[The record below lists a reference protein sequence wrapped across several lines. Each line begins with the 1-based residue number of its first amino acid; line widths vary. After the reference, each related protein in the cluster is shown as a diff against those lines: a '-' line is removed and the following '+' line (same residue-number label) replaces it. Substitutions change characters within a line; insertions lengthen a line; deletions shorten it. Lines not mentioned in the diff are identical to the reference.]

1 MQDDNTVQKNPTP
14 KRKARVVVLKTGST
28 YPSLLAQFGDFDDW
42 FLRGLSDEL
51 DITVANAEA
60 GELPGNPEDWDGIVV
75 TGSPAMVSD
84 RAEWSENA
92 GRWLAKAVR
101 SEIPVLGVCY
111 GHQLLAH
118 ALGGEA
124 GYHPDGRETGTHE
137 VELLPEA
144 ASDALFWELPK
155 TFPAQLT
162 HRQSVLRLP
171 EGAVLLGRN
180 RFEPHQAFR
189 IGPCAW
195 GVQFHPEFTDVIMR
209 AYLQVQAPDLTR
221 EGLDAE
227 ALIAGVKP
235 APDASSL
242 LPRFSRLVMERAR

>member
-1 MQDDNTVQKNPTP
+1 MKPLVII
-14 KRKARVVVLKTGST
+14 KTGTTHASIRASHRDFEHWFVNQL
-28 YPSLLAQFGDFDDW
+28 PSP
-42 FLRGLSDEL
+42 REVRV
-51 DITVANAEA
+51 INVAA
-60 GELPGNPEDWDGIVV
+60 GESPGNPWDWSGIIV
-75 TGSPAMVSD
+75 TGSPAMVTD
-84 RAEWSENA
+84 REEWSENTA
-92 GRWLAKAVR
+92 KWLVHAVAQ
-101 SEIPVLGVCY
+101 EIPVLGVCY

-124 GYHPDGRETGTHE
+124 GYHPNGRETGTHE

-144 ASDALFWELPK
+144 ASDVLFRELPEK
-155 TFPAQLT
+155 FPAQLT

-180 RFEPHQAFR
+180 QFEPHQAFR

-195 GVQFHPEFTDVIMR
+195 GVQFHPEFRDAIMS
-209 AYLQVQAPDLTR
+209 AYLKVQAPDLTR

-242 LPRFSRLVMERAR
+242 LSRFSRFVQDRLR

>member
-1 MQDDNTVQKNPTP
+1 
-14 KRKARVVVLKTGST
+14 
-28 YPSLLAQFGDFDDW
+28 
-42 FLRGLSDEL
+42 
-51 DITVANAEA
+51 
-60 GELPGNPEDWDGIVV
+60 
-75 TGSPAMVSD
+75 MVSD

-92 GRWLAKAVR
+92 GRWLVKAVR
-101 SEIPVLGVCY
+101 SEVPVLGVCY

-124 GYHPDGRETGTHE
+124 GYHPNGRETGTHG
-137 VELLPEA
+137 VELLTEA
-144 ASDALFWELPK
+144 ASDVLFRELPEK
-155 TFPAQLT
+155 FPAQLT

-180 RFEPHQAFR
+180 QFEPHQAFR

-195 GVQFHPEFTDVIMR
+195 GVQFHPEFTDAIMS
-209 AYLQVQAPDLTR
+209 AYLKVQAPDLTR

-242 LPRFSRLVMERAR
+242 LSRFSRFVQDRIR

>member
-1 MQDDNTVQKNPTP
+1 
-14 KRKARVVVLKTGST
+14 
-28 YPSLLAQFGDFDDW
+28 
-42 FLRGLSDEL
+42 
-51 DITVANAEA
+51 
-60 GELPGNPEDWDGIVV
+60 
-75 TGSPAMVSD
+75 MVSD
-84 RAEWSENA
+84 KAEWSENA
-92 GRWLAKAVR
+92 GRWLVKAVR
-101 SEIPVLGVCY
+101 SEVPVLGVCY

-124 GYHPDGRETGTHE
+124 GYHPNGRETGTHE

-144 ASDALFWELPK
+144 ASDSLFRELPA

-180 RFEPHQAFR
+180 QFEPHQAFR

-195 GVQFHPEFTDVIMR
+195 GVQFHPEFTDAIMS
-209 AYLQVQAPDLTR
+209 AYLKVQAHDLTR

-227 ALIAGVKP
+227 ALIAGVRP

-242 LPRFSRLVMERAR
+242 LSRFSRFVQDRIR